1 VQKCSKIGEGARVP
15 ATIKGIRTPRQ
26 MISNRPR
33 EAPEAKSIGP
43 RLKSNE
49 MNYECLLRHGGV
61 KRRVV
66 LGSPIL
72 GLVKC
77 SPGGSQEI
85 TDLTIL
91 AIGKPTFS
99 YRAPRVRLW

>member
-1 VQKCSKIGEGARVP
+1 MQKCSKIGEGARVP

-26 MISNRPR
+26 MISNRASGGSRGEEHWPQA
-33 EAPEAKSIGP
+33 E
-43 RLKSNE
+43 SNE

-72 GLVKC
+72 GLVTC

-85 TDLTIL
+85 TDLAL
-91 AIGKPTFS
+91 PAIGKPTLS
-99 YRAPRVRLW
+99 H

>member
-1 VQKCSKIGEGARVP
+1 MQKCSKIGEGARVP

-33 EAPEAKSIGP
+33 EAPGTKSIGP
-43 RLKSNE
+43 RLKSND
-49 MNYECLLRHGGV
+49 MNYEWLLRHGGV

-72 GLVKC
+72 GLATC
-77 SPGGSQEI
+77 SPEGSQEI
-85 TDLTIL
+85 TDLAIP
-91 AIGKPTFS
+91 AIGKPTLS
-99 YRAPRVRLW
+99 H